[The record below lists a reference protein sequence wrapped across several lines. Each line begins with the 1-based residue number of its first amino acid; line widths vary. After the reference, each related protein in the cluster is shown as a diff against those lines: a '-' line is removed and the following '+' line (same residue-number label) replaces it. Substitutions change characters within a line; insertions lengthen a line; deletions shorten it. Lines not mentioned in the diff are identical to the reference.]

1 LEKNNMTPVSNF
13 LRKFFVLLENAGF
26 DPIDRSP
33 AAMEIRSFPRP
44 ESVQTAFSQAT
55 QSFISATDYLEA
67 LDSLVSMEK
76 FAMAPW
82 SCARGMIESSA
93 ISTWLF
99 EMGIGAK
106 ERVSRS
112 LSLRYSA
119 LREQEKMARYDG
131 DNKKVQ
137 DIKDRIDSIEKLAV
151 ELGFSVLRDKKNQQ
165 SGIAQIRPSITT
177 LIGKQ
182 FKEENLYRMLS
193 GMAHSDYT
201 SLTALSFFRTDL
213 EKKHGA
219 VLIRA
224 VPTQIQSALVT
235 HAATIYA
242 KCVWLRTLQY
252 GFDAAS
258 VAVLLEELYN
268 DLMVVDTNNARF
280 WRTLI

>member
-1 LEKNNMTPVSNF
+1 
-13 LRKFFVLLENAGF
+13 
-26 DPIDRSP
+26 
-33 AAMEIRSFPRP
+33 MEIRSFPRP

>member
-1 LEKNNMTPVSNF
+1 MTPVSNF
-13 LRKFFVLLENAGF
+13 LRKFFIFLEKAGF

-33 AAMEIRSFPRP
+33 AATEIRSFPRP
-44 ESVQTAFSQAT
+44 ESVQTAFSQAS

-99 EMGIGAK
+99 QMGIGPK

-112 LSLRYSA
+112 LSLRYAA

-137 DIKDRIDSIEKLAV
+137 DIKDRIESIENLAV
-151 ELGFSVLRDKKNQQ
+151 ELGFPVLKNKKKQRT
-165 SGIAQIRPSITT
+165 GIAQIRPSITT
-177 LIGKQ
+177 LIEKQ
-182 FKEENLYRMLS
+182 FKGENLYRMLS

-201 SLTALSFFRTDL
+201 ILTALSFFRTDL
-213 EKKHGA
+213 ERTHGA

-242 KCVWLRTLQY
+242 KCVWLRTIQF
-252 GFDAAS
+252 GFDAAN

-268 DLMVVDTNNARF
+268 DLMIADTNNARF
-280 WRTLI
+280 WRTLIRENS

>member
-1 LEKNNMTPVSNF
+1 MTPVSNF

-33 AAMEIRSFPRP
+33 AAMEIRSFPPP

-193 GMAHSDYT
+193 GMAHSDNT

-268 DLMVVDTNNARF
+268 DLMVVDTNIAMF
-280 WRTLI
+280 WITLI